1 LRGIASYTTEKWGQD
16 QAVRYISDLR
26 ECMALLA
33 GKPSMGRAWNSLTPE
48 LRRHEH
54 GKHVVFYTIEPD
66 GILIVRILHQQMIA
80 TRNRLKP

>member
-1 LRGIASYTTEKWGQD
+1 MRGIASYTTEKWGED

-33 GKPSMGRAWNSLTPE
+33 GKPSMGRACNPLIPD

-54 GKHVVFYTIEPD
+54 GKHVIFYIPQPD
-66 GILIVRILHQQMIA
+66 GILIARILHQQMIPSEILF
-80 TRNRLKP
+80 NL